1 VPHGPIL
8 DRVGEHRPER
18 SAHLRHA
25 GRGHA
30 LALEAE
36 EEAPHVLR
44 LDLVEAVAAQVWDDV
59 VVERPPVLDTRRLR
73 EAALSAAPV
82 RVDPLPGVLLD
93 RDTGGGPAVPR
104 RPPALGLPC
113 LRVGAVRA
121 LVLLPAVAP
130 DDDYR
135 VPLR

>member
-1 VPHGPIL
+1 
-8 DRVGEHRPER
+8 
-18 SAHLRHA
+18 
-25 GRGHA
+25 

-93 RDTGGGPAVPR
+93 RDTGGGPAVIQLADDLLDYLAEHPAGTLEEVRKGVR
-104 RPPALGLPC
+104 RC
-113 LRVGAVRA
+113 KSDVRSRRF
-121 LVLLPAVAP
+121 VV
-130 DDDYR
+130 
-135 VPLR
+135 